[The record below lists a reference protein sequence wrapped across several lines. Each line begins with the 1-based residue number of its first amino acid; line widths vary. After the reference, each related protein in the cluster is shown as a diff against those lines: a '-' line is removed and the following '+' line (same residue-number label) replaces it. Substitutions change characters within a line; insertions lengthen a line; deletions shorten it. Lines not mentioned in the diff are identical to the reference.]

1 MLRITEEAV
10 QPFEKEHI
18 DLVRKTAPEC
28 ALFLKREDDTLPI
41 ASGKVALY
49 GSGARRTIKGGTGSG
64 DVNVRHFVT
73 VEEGLEHAGFE
84 IMSKDWLDA
93 YDQVMADARKSF
105 IEVVKKEAAELGINA
120 VMYGMGKAMPEPQYE
135 IAMNAECDLAVYVL
149 SRISG
154 EGADR
159 AIKEGDINLSE
170 TEIRDILYCS
180 RTYKKFVLVLNVG
193 GMVNLEPVMEV
204 KNILL
209 LGQLGTPIGDVLA
222 DILTGKSNPS
232 GKLAMTWAPIE
243 EYPSTEGF
251 GDMDD
256 TVYNEGIY
264 VGYRY
269 FNTANVQPT
278 FPFGYGVSYTKFELG
293 AASVSADEE
302 AVKVT
307 VPVKNIGTCE
317 GKEVVQLYVSKP
329 SEKLD
334 QPYQELAAFA
344 KTKMLKPM
352 ESEEVVLTFSLK
364 DLAAYDESI
373 ASYVLEKGTYWLRV
387 GNSSRN
393 TTICAGLKLDETVIV
408 KVCKTICPGAEIP
421 EFALI
426 NKSEEKNAADVQK
439 DAETEKQNVP
449 VYELCAEKFQT
460 ENVAY
465 SEMPKELSEKGVGN
479 FEDVKNRKISLDQFV
494 ASLTNE
500 QLAYLSIGLYEDKAG
515 MGSMIG
521 ASAQTVAGAA
531 GETTK
536 RLEELGVPSLVM
548 ADGPA
553 GIRICKMY
561 KLLDGK
567 AKGVDNPL
575 AGMMEFMDQE
585 QLQMMAAMAPKPTEA
600 EEKAPIHYAYCT
612 AIPIGTAL
620 AQSFNTEVCEKLGD
634 MVGEEMEQFGV
645 HLWLAPAMNIQRSPL
660 CGRNFEYYSEDPV
673 VGGRI
678 AAAITN
684 GVQKH
689 KGCGTTIKHF
699 ALNNQETNRMA
710 SNSIVSE
717 RALREIYLRTF
728 EICIRESAPAAV
740 MSSYNLVNG
749 EHANNSKDIQ
759 THVLRDEWGYEGA
772 VMTDWY
778 AVGGMIAAAGGRE
791 NKHPAG
797 LASGCIH
804 AGNDLVMPGMAAD
817 FEEMLSAVDNPEAKY
832 PITRAELQVTAKRVL
847 EMICKL
853 V

>member
-1 MLRITEEAV
+1 M
-10 QPFEKEHI
+10 
-18 DLVRKTAPEC
+18 
-28 ALFLKREDDTLPI
+28 
-41 ASGKVALY
+41 
-49 GSGARRTIKGGTGSG
+49 
-64 DVNVRHFVT
+64 
-73 VEEGLEHAGFE
+73 
-84 IMSKDWLDA
+84 
-93 YDQVMADARKSF
+93 
-105 IEVVKKEAAELGINA
+105 
-120 VMYGMGKAMPEPQYE
+120 
-135 IAMNAECDLAVYVL
+135 
-149 SRISG
+149 
-154 EGADR
+154 
-159 AIKEGDINLSE
+159 
-170 TEIRDILYCS
+170 
-180 RTYKKFVLVLNVG
+180 
-193 GMVNLEPVMEV
+193 
-204 KNILL
+204 
-209 LGQLGTPIGDVLA
+209 A
-222 DILTGKSNPS
+222 DILTGVSNPS

-243 EYPSTEGF
+243 QYPSTKGF

-269 FNTANVQPT
+269 FKTADVTPT
-278 FPFGYGVSYTKFELG
+278 FPFGYGLSYTKFEIG
-293 AASVSADEE
+293 TASVAADEKK
-302 AVKVT
+302 VSVT
-307 VPVKNIGTCE
+307 VPVTNVGTCA
-317 GKEVVQLYVSKP
+317 GKEVIQLYVSKP
-329 SEKLD
+329 SVKLD

-344 KTKMLKPM
+344 KTSELKPS
-352 ESEEVVLTFSLK
+352 ENEEVTLTFSLR
-364 DLAAYDESI
+364 DLAAYDEEL
-373 ASYVLEKGTYWLRV
+373 ASYVLEKGVYWLRI
-387 GNSSRN
+387 GNSSED
-393 TTICAGLKLDETVIV
+393 TVVCAGLKLDADVIV
-408 KVCKTICPGAEIP
+408 KECKTICPGADIP
-421 EFALI
+421 KFI
-426 NKSEEKNAADVQK
+426 PADGMEAQER
-439 DAETEKQNVP
+439 DAQLKKTEAP
-449 VYELCAEKFQT
+449 VYELHAELFQT
-460 ENVAY
+460 EKVTY
-465 SEMPKELSEKGVGN
+465 SEEPTEILNKGTGS
-479 FEDVKNRKISLDQFV
+479 FEDVKSGKISVEQFIS
-494 ASLTNE
+494 SLTNE
-500 QLAYLSIGLYEDKAG
+500 QLAYLSIGLYEDNTG

-553 GIRICKMY
+553 GIRICKIY
-561 KLLDGK
+561 KIVDGK

-575 AGMMEFMDQE
+575 AGMMEFLDQE
-585 QLQMMAAMAPKPTEA
+585 QLQMMAAMAPKPTEE

-620 AQSFNTEVCEKLGD
+620 AQSFNTEMCEKLGD
-634 MVGEEMEQFGV
+634 LVGKEMEQFGV

-804 AGNDLVMPGMAAD
+804 AGNDLVMPGMEAD

-847 EMICKL
+847 EMILKL
-853 V
+853 A

>member
-1 MLRITEEAV
+1 MLRITEETV

-28 ALFLKREDDTLPI
+28 ALFLKREDDTLPL
-41 ASGKVALY
+41 APGKAALY
-49 GSGARRTIKGGTGSG
+49 GSGARKTIKGGTGSG

-73 VEEGLEHAGFE
+73 VEEGMERAGFE
-84 IMSKDWLDA
+84 IVSKAWLDA
-93 YDQVMADARKSF
+93 YDQVLVDARAVF
-105 IEVVKKEAAELGINA
+105 VEQIKKEAAELGINA

-135 IAMNAECDLAVYVL
+135 IAMDAECDLAVYVL

-159 AIKEGDINLSE
+159 DVSAGDINLSE

-180 RTYKKFVLVLNVG
+180 RHYKKFVLVLNVG

-209 LGQLGTPIGDVLA
+209 LGQLGTPTGDVLA
-222 DILTGKSNPS
+222 DILTGVSNPS

-243 EYPSTEGF
+243 QYPSTKGF

-269 FNTANVQPT
+269 FKTADVTPT
-278 FPFGYGVSYTKFELG
+278 FPFGYGLSYTKFEIG
-293 AASVSADEE
+293 TASVAADEKK
-302 AVKVT
+302 VSVT
-307 VPVKNIGTCE
+307 VPVTNVGTCA
-317 GKEVVQLYVSKP
+317 GKEVIQLYVSKP
-329 SEKLD
+329 SVKLD

-344 KTKMLKPM
+344 KTSELKPS
-352 ESEEVVLTFSLK
+352 ENEEVTLTFSLR
-364 DLAAYDESI
+364 DLAAYDEEL
-373 ASYVLEKGTYWLRV
+373 ASYVLEKGVYWLRI
-387 GNSSRN
+387 GNSSED
-393 TTICAGLKLDETVIV
+393 TVVCAGLKLDADVIV
-408 KVCKTICPGAEIP
+408 KECKTICPGADIP
-421 EFALI
+421 KFI
-426 NKSEEKNAADVQK
+426 PADGMEAQER
-439 DAETEKQNVP
+439 DAQLKKTEAP
-449 VYELCAEKFQT
+449 VYELHAELFQT
-460 ENVAY
+460 EKVTY
-465 SEMPKELSEKGVGN
+465 SEEPTEILNKGTGS
-479 FEDVKNRKISLDQFV
+479 FEDVKSGKISVEQFIS
-494 ASLTNE
+494 SLTNE
-500 QLAYLSIGLYEDKAG
+500 QLAYLSIGLYEDNTG

-553 GIRICKMY
+553 GIRICKIY
-561 KLLDGK
+561 KIVDGK

-575 AGMMEFMDQE
+575 AGMTEFMDQE
-585 QLQMMAAMAPKPTEA
+585 QLQMMAAMAPKPTEE

-620 AQSFNTEVCEKLGD
+620 AQSFNTEMCEKLGD
-634 MVGEEMEQFGV
+634 LVGKEMEQFGV

-804 AGNDLVMPGMAAD
+804 AGNDLVMPGMEAD

-847 EMICKL
+847 EMILKL
-853 V
+853 A

>member
-1 MLRITEEAV
+1 MLRITEETV

-28 ALFLKREDDTLPI
+28 ALFLKREDDTLPLVP
-41 ASGKVALY
+41 GKAALY
-49 GSGARRTIKGGTGSG
+49 GSGARKTIKGGTGSG

-73 VEEGLEHAGFE
+73 VEEGMERAGFE
-84 IMSKDWLDA
+84 IVSKAWLDA
-93 YDQVMADARKSF
+93 YDQVLVDARAVF
-105 IEVVKKEAAELGINA
+105 VEQIKKEAAELGINA

-135 IAMNAECDLAVYVL
+135 IAMDAECDLAVYVL

-159 AIKEGDINLSE
+159 DVSAGDINLSE

-180 RTYKKFVLVLNVG
+180 RHYKKFVLVLNVG

-209 LGQLGTPIGDVLA
+209 LGQLGTPTGDVLA
-222 DILTGKSNPS
+222 DILTGVSNPS

-243 EYPSTEGF
+243 QYPSTKGF

-269 FNTANVQPT
+269 FKTADVTPT
-278 FPFGYGVSYTKFELG
+278 FPFGYGLSYTKFEIG
-293 AASVSADEE
+293 TASVAADEKK
-302 AVKVT
+302 VSVT
-307 VPVKNIGTCE
+307 VPVTNVGTCA
-317 GKEVVQLYVSKP
+317 GKEVIQLYVSKP
-329 SEKLD
+329 SVKLD

-344 KTKMLKPM
+344 KTSELKPS
-352 ESEEVVLTFSLK
+352 ENEEVTLTFSLR
-364 DLAAYDESI
+364 DLAAYDEEL
-373 ASYVLEKGTYWLRV
+373 ASYVLEKGVYWLRI
-387 GNSSRN
+387 GNSSED
-393 TTICAGLKLDETVIV
+393 TVVCAGLKLDADVIV
-408 KVCKTICPGAEIP
+408 KECKTICPGADIP
-421 EFALI
+421 KFI
-426 NKSEEKNAADVQK
+426 PADGMEAQER
-439 DAETEKQNVP
+439 DAQLKKTEAP
-449 VYELCAEKFQT
+449 VYELHAELFQT
-460 ENVAY
+460 EKVTY
-465 SEMPKELSEKGVGN
+465 SEEPTEILNKGTGS
-479 FEDVKNRKISLDQFV
+479 FEDVKSGKISVEQFIS
-494 ASLTNE
+494 SLTNE
-500 QLAYLSIGLYEDKAG
+500 QLAYLSIGLYEDNTG

-553 GIRICKMY
+553 GIRICKIY
-561 KLLDGK
+561 KIVDGK

-585 QLQMMAAMAPKPTEA
+585 QLQMMAAMAPKPTEE

-620 AQSFNTEVCEKLGD
+620 AQSFNTEMCEKLGD
-634 MVGEEMEQFGV
+634 LVGKEMEQFGV

-804 AGNDLVMPGMAAD
+804 AGNDLVMPGMEAD

-847 EMICKL
+847 EMILKL
-853 V
+853 A

>member
-1 MLRITEEAV
+1 MLRITEETV

-28 ALFLKREDDTLPI
+28 ALFLKREDDTLPL
-41 ASGKVALY
+41 APGKAALY
-49 GSGARRTIKGGTGSG
+49 GSGARKTIKGGTGSG

-73 VEEGLEHAGFE
+73 VEEGMERAGFE
-84 IMSKDWLDA
+84 IVSKAWLDA
-93 YDQVMADARKSF
+93 YDQVLVDARAVF
-105 IEVVKKEAAELGINA
+105 VEQIKKEAAELGINA

-135 IAMNAECDLAVYVL
+135 IAMDAECDLAVYVL

-159 AIKEGDINLSE
+159 DVSAGDINLSE

-180 RTYKKFVLVLNVG
+180 RHYKKFVLVLNVG

-209 LGQLGTPIGDVLA
+209 LGQLGTPTGDVLA
-222 DILTGKSNPS
+222 DILTGVSNPS

-243 EYPSTEGF
+243 QYPSTKGF

-269 FNTANVQPT
+269 FKTADVTPT
-278 FPFGYGVSYTKFELG
+278 FPFGYGLSYTKFEIG
-293 AASVSADEE
+293 IASVAADEKK
-302 AVKVT
+302 VSVT
-307 VPVKNIGTCE
+307 VPVTNVGTCA
-317 GKEVVQLYVSKP
+317 GKEVIQLYVSKP
-329 SEKLD
+329 SVKLD

-344 KTKMLKPM
+344 KTSELKPS
-352 ESEEVVLTFSLK
+352 ENEEVTLTFSLR
-364 DLAAYDESI
+364 DLAAYDEEL
-373 ASYVLEKGTYWLRV
+373 ASYVLEKGVYWLRI
-387 GNSSRN
+387 GNSSED
-393 TTICAGLKLDETVIV
+393 TVVCAGLKLDADVIV
-408 KVCKTICPGAEIP
+408 KECKTICPGADIP
-421 EFALI
+421 KFI
-426 NKSEEKNAADVQK
+426 PADGMEAQER
-439 DAETEKQNVP
+439 DAQLKKTEAP
-449 VYELCAEKFQT
+449 VYELHAELFQT
-460 ENVAY
+460 EKVTY
-465 SEMPKELSEKGVGN
+465 SEEPTEILNKGTGS
-479 FEDVKNRKISLDQFV
+479 FEDVKSGKISVEQFIS
-494 ASLTNE
+494 SLTNE
-500 QLAYLSIGLYEDKAG
+500 QLAYLSIGLYEDNTG

-553 GIRICKMY
+553 GIRICKIY
-561 KLLDGK
+561 KIVDGK

-575 AGMMEFMDQE
+575 AGMMEFLDQE
-585 QLQMMAAMAPKPTEA
+585 QLQMMAAMAPKPTEE

-620 AQSFNTEVCEKLGD
+620 AQSFNTEMCEKLGD
-634 MVGEEMEQFGV
+634 LVGKEMEQFGV

-804 AGNDLVMPGMAAD
+804 AGNDLVMPGMEAD

-847 EMICKL
+847 EMILKL
-853 V
+853 A

>member
-1 MLRITEEAV
+1 MLRITEETV

-28 ALFLKREDDTLPI
+28 ALFLKREDDTLPL
-41 ASGKVALY
+41 APGKAALY
-49 GSGARRTIKGGTGSG
+49 GSGARKTIKGGTGSG

-73 VEEGLEHAGFE
+73 VEEGMERAGFE
-84 IMSKDWLDA
+84 IVSKAWLDA
-93 YDQVMADARKSF
+93 YDQVLVDARAVF
-105 IEVVKKEAAELGINA
+105 VEQIKKEAAELGINA

-135 IAMNAECDLAVYVL
+135 IAMDAECDLAVYVL

-159 AIKEGDINLSE
+159 DVSAGDINLSE

-180 RTYKKFVLVLNVG
+180 RHYKKFVLVLNVG

-209 LGQLGTPIGDVLA
+209 LGQLGTPTGDVLA
-222 DILTGKSNPS
+222 DILTGVSNPS

-243 EYPSTEGF
+243 QYPSTKGF

-269 FNTANVQPT
+269 FKTSDVTPT
-278 FPFGYGVSYTKFELG
+278 FPFGYGLSYTKFEIDT
-293 AASVSADEE
+293 ASVAADEKK
-302 AVKVT
+302 VSVT
-307 VPVKNIGTCE
+307 VPVTNVGTCA
-317 GKEVVQLYVSKP
+317 GKEVIQLYVSKP
-329 SEKLD
+329 SVKLD

-344 KTKMLKPM
+344 KTSELKPS
-352 ESEEVVLTFSLK
+352 ENEEVTLTFSLR
-364 DLAAYDESI
+364 DLAAYDEEL
-373 ASYVLEKGTYWLRV
+373 ASYVLEKGVYWLRI
-387 GNSSRN
+387 GNSSED
-393 TTICAGLKLDETVIV
+393 TVVCAGLKLDADVIV
-408 KVCKTICPGAEIP
+408 KECKTICPGADIP
-421 EFALI
+421 KFI
-426 NKSEEKNAADVQK
+426 PADGMKAQER
-439 DAETEKQNVP
+439 DAQLKKPEAP
-449 VYELCAEKFQT
+449 VYELHAELFQT
-460 ENVAY
+460 EKVTY
-465 SEMPKELSEKGVGN
+465 SEEPIEILNKGTGS
-479 FEDVKNRKISLDQFV
+479 FEDVKSGKISVEQFIS
-494 ASLTNE
+494 SLTNE
-500 QLAYLSIGLYEDKAG
+500 QLAYLSIGLYEDNTG

-553 GIRICKMY
+553 GIRICKIY
-561 KLLDGK
+561 KIVDGK

-575 AGMMEFMDQE
+575 AGMMEFMDQK
-585 QLQMMAAMAPKPTEA
+585 QLQMMAALAPKPTEA

-620 AQSFNTEVCEKLGD
+620 AQSFNTEVCEILGD
-634 MVGEEMEQFGV
+634 LVGKEMEQFGI

-673 VGGRI
+673 VSGRI

-717 RALREIYLRTF
+717 RAFREIYLRTF

-804 AGNDLVMPGMAAD
+804 AGNDLVMPGMEAD

-847 EMICKL
+847 DMICKL
-853 V
+853 G

>member
-1 MLRITEEAV
+1 MLRITEETV

-28 ALFLKREDDTLPI
+28 ALFLKREDDTLPL
-41 ASGKVALY
+41 APGKAALY
-49 GSGARRTIKGGTGSG
+49 GSGARKTIKGGTGSG

-73 VEEGLEHAGFE
+73 VEEGMERAGFE
-84 IMSKDWLDA
+84 IVSKAWLDA
-93 YDQVMADARKSF
+93 YDQVLVDARAVF
-105 IEVVKKEAAELGINA
+105 VEQIKKEAAELGINA

-135 IAMNAECDLAVYVL
+135 IAMDAECDLAVYVL

-159 AIKEGDINLSE
+159 DVSAGDINLSE

-180 RTYKKFVLVLNVG
+180 RHYKKFVLVLNVG

-209 LGQLGTPIGDVLA
+209 LGQLGTPTGDVLA
-222 DILTGKSNPS
+222 DILTGVSNPS

-243 EYPSTEGF
+243 QYPSTKGF

-269 FNTANVQPT
+269 FKTSDVTPT
-278 FPFGYGVSYTKFELG
+278 FPFGYGLSYTKFEIDT
-293 AASVSADEE
+293 ASVAADEKK
-302 AVKVT
+302 VSVT
-307 VPVKNIGTCE
+307 VPVTNVGTCA
-317 GKEVVQLYVSKP
+317 GKEVIQLYVSKP
-329 SEKLD
+329 SVKLD

-344 KTKMLKPM
+344 KTSELKPS
-352 ESEEVVLTFSLK
+352 ENEEVTLTFSLR
-364 DLAAYDESI
+364 DLAAYDEEL
-373 ASYVLEKGTYWLRV
+373 ASYVLEKGVYWLRI
-387 GNSSRN
+387 GNSSED
-393 TTICAGLKLDETVIV
+393 TVVCAGLKLDADVIV
-408 KVCKTICPGAEIP
+408 KECKTICPGADIP
-421 EFALI
+421 KFI
-426 NKSEEKNAADVQK
+426 PADGMKAQER
-439 DAETEKQNVP
+439 DAQLKKPEAP
-449 VYELCAEKFQT
+449 VYELHAELFQT
-460 ENVAY
+460 EKVTY
-465 SEMPKELSEKGVGN
+465 SEEPIEILNKGTGS
-479 FEDVKNRKISLDQFV
+479 FEDVKSGKISVEQFIS
-494 ASLTNE
+494 SLTNE
-500 QLAYLSIGLYEDKAG
+500 QLAYLSIGLYEDNTG

-553 GIRICKMY
+553 GIRICKIY
-561 KLLDGK
+561 KIVDGK

-575 AGMMEFMDQE
+575 AGMMEFMDQK
-585 QLQMMAAMAPKPTEA
+585 QLQMMAALAPKPTEA

-620 AQSFNTEVCEKLGD
+620 AQSFNTEVCEILGD
-634 MVGEEMEQFGV
+634 LVGKEMEQFGI

-673 VGGRI
+673 VSGRI

-717 RALREIYLRTF
+717 RAFREIYLRTF

-804 AGNDLVMPGMAAD
+804 AGNDLVMPGMTAD

-847 EMICKL
+847 DMICKL
-853 V
+853 G

>member
-1 MLRITEEAV
+1 MLRITEETV

-28 ALFLKREDDTLPI
+28 ALFLKREDDTLPL
-41 ASGKVALY
+41 APGKAALY
-49 GSGARRTIKGGTGSG
+49 GSGARKTIKGGTGSG

-73 VEEGLEHAGFE
+73 VEEGMERAGFE
-84 IMSKDWLDA
+84 IVSKAWLDA
-93 YDQVMADARKSF
+93 YDQVLVDARAVF
-105 IEVVKKEAAELGINA
+105 VEQIKKEAAELGINA

-135 IAMNAECDLAVYVL
+135 IAMDAECDLAVYVL

-159 AIKEGDINLSE
+159 DVSAGDINLSE

-180 RTYKKFVLVLNVG
+180 RHYKKFVLVLNVG

-209 LGQLGTPIGDVLA
+209 LGQLGTPTGDVLA
-222 DILTGKSNPS
+222 DILTGVSNPS

-243 EYPSTEGF
+243 QYPSTKGF

-269 FNTANVQPT
+269 FKTADVTPT
-278 FPFGYGVSYTKFELG
+278 FPFGYGLSYTKFEIG
-293 AASVSADEE
+293 TASVAADEKK
-302 AVKVT
+302 VSVT
-307 VPVKNIGTCE
+307 VPVTNVGTCA
-317 GKEVVQLYVSKP
+317 GKEVIQLYVSKP
-329 SEKLD
+329 SVKLD

-344 KTKMLKPM
+344 KTSELKPS
-352 ESEEVVLTFSLK
+352 ENEEVTLTFSLR
-364 DLAAYDESI
+364 DLAAYDEEL
-373 ASYVLEKGTYWLRV
+373 ASYVPEKGVYWLRI
-387 GNSSRN
+387 GNSSED
-393 TTICAGLKLDETVIV
+393 TVVCAGLKLDADVIV
-408 KVCKTICPGAEIP
+408 KECKTICPGADIP
-421 EFALI
+421 KFI
-426 NKSEEKNAADVQK
+426 PADGMEAQER
-439 DAETEKQNVP
+439 DAQLKKTEAP
-449 VYELCAEKFQT
+449 VYELHAELFQT
-460 ENVAY
+460 EKVTY
-465 SEMPKELSEKGVGN
+465 SEEPTEILNKGTGS
-479 FEDVKNRKISLDQFV
+479 FEDVKSGKISVEQFIS
-494 ASLTNE
+494 SLTNE
-500 QLAYLSIGLYEDKAG
+500 QLAYLSIGLYEDNTG

-553 GIRICKMY
+553 GIRICKIY
-561 KLLDGK
+561 KIVDGK

-585 QLQMMAAMAPKPTEA
+585 QLQMMAAMAPKPTEE

-620 AQSFNTEVCEKLGD
+620 AQSFNTEMCEKLGD
-634 MVGEEMEQFGV
+634 LVGKEMEQFGV

-804 AGNDLVMPGMAAD
+804 AGNDLVMPGMEAD

-847 EMICKL
+847 EMILKL
-853 V
+853 A

>member
-1 MLRITEEAV
+1 MLRITEETV

-18 DLVRKTAPEC
+18 DLLRKTAPEC
-28 ALFLKREDDTLPI
+28 ALFLKREDDTLPL
-41 ASGKVALY
+41 APGKAALY
-49 GSGARRTIKGGTGSG
+49 GSGARKTIKGGTGSG

-73 VEEGLEHAGFE
+73 VEEGMERAGFE
-84 IMSKDWLDA
+84 IVSKAWLDA
-93 YDQVMADARKSF
+93 YDQVLVDARAVF
-105 IEVVKKEAAELGINA
+105 VEQIKKEAAELGINA

-135 IAMNAECDLAVYVL
+135 IAMDAECDLAVYVL

-159 AIKEGDINLSE
+159 DVSAGDINLSE

-180 RTYKKFVLVLNVG
+180 RHYKKFVLVLNVG

-209 LGQLGTPIGDVLA
+209 LGQLGTPTGDVLA
-222 DILTGKSNPS
+222 DILTGVSNPS

-243 EYPSTEGF
+243 QYPSTKGF

-269 FNTANVQPT
+269 FKTADVTPT
-278 FPFGYGVSYTKFELG
+278 FPFGYGLSYTKFEIG
-293 AASVSADEE
+293 TASVAADEKK
-302 AVKVT
+302 VSVT
-307 VPVKNIGTCE
+307 VPVTNVGTCA
-317 GKEVVQLYVSKP
+317 GKEVIQLYVSKP
-329 SEKLD
+329 YVKLD

-344 KTKMLKPM
+344 KTSELKPS
-352 ESEEVVLTFSLK
+352 ENEEVTLTFSLR
-364 DLAAYDESI
+364 DLAAYDEEL
-373 ASYVLEKGTYWLRV
+373 ASYVLEKGVYWLRI
-387 GNSSRN
+387 GNSSED
-393 TTICAGLKLDETVIV
+393 TVVCAGLKLDADVIV
-408 KVCKTICPGAEIP
+408 KECKTICPGADIP
-421 EFALI
+421 KFI
-426 NKSEEKNAADVQK
+426 PADGMEAQER
-439 DAETEKQNVP
+439 DAQLKKTEAP
-449 VYELCAEKFQT
+449 VYELHAELFQT
-460 ENVAY
+460 EKVTY
-465 SEMPKELSEKGVGN
+465 SEEPTEILNKGTGS
-479 FEDVKNRKISLDQFV
+479 FEDVKSGKISVEQFIS
-494 ASLTNE
+494 SLTNE
-500 QLAYLSIGLYEDKAG
+500 QLAYLSIGLYEDNTG

-553 GIRICKMY
+553 GIRICKIY
-561 KLLDGK
+561 KIVDGK

-585 QLQMMAAMAPKPTEA
+585 QLQMMAAMAPKPTEE

-620 AQSFNTEVCEKLGD
+620 AQSFNTEMCEKLGD
-634 MVGEEMEQFGV
+634 LVGKEMEQFGV

-678 AAAITN
+678 AAAIKN

-804 AGNDLVMPGMAAD
+804 AGNDLVMPGMEAD

-847 EMICKL
+847 EMILKL
-853 V
+853 A